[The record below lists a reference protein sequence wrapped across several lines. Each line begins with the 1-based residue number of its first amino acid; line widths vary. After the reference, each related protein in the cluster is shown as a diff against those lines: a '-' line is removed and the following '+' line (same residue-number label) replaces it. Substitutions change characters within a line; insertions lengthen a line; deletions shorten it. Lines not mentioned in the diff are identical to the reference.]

1 MVVGFGKTACIHL
14 SRFFVANGL
23 DTVGLK
29 FVVSS
34 LLFAGYCLLSGSLS
48 PLRLEA

>member
-1 MVVGFGKTACIHL
+1 MVVGFGKAVCIHL

-23 DTVGLK
+23 DMAGLK
-29 FVVSS
+29 FVVSW
-34 LLFAGYCLLSGSLS
+34 LLFAGYCLPGSLS